1 MQRGNNIEEDAK
13 LGEPSNGLP
22 SEADNSKHSSTDGR
36 IPRGYGRLIR
46 DASGAVVDVILEE
59 KELRAGIETTVHDRG
74 TEAFQIEGL
83 LQEPESTHSA
93 AAASNWILEGSSKEE
108 GASNVVNGV

>member
-1 MQRGNNIEEDAK
+1 MDNQEVSVVAENLK
-13 LGEPSNGLP
+13 PLS
-22 SEADNSKHSSTDGR
+22 ADGS

-59 KELRAGIETTVHDRG
+59 GESRGGVEMAVCDRG

-83 LQEPESTHSA
+83 LQEPENTHS
-93 AAASNWILEGSSKEE
+93 AAASNWILEGTSKEE

>member
-1 MQRGNNIEEDAK
+1 MAE
-13 LGEPSNGLP
+13 
-22 SEADNSKHSSTDGR
+22 NSKPSSADGS

-59 KELRAGIETTVHDRG
+59 ESRGGIETAVCDRG

-83 LQEPESTHSA
+83 LLEPESTHS